1 MLPII
6 RLLLEDTLQIS
17 INWPSHMLDCSYKFS
32 ILYFISSFRYIA
44 RPQCALHVLP
54 TEIKLYRSTCLIH
67 LRAMSPANISHLFC
81 SYFQR
86 LLIQFSNRLF
96 LQKDIGCLG

>member
-6 RLLLEDTLQIS
+6 SFLLEDTLKIS

-44 RPQCALHVLP
+44 RPPCALHVLP
-54 TEIKLYRSTCLIH
+54 TEIKLYPSIL
-67 LRAMSPANISHLFC
+67 SSDVSDPF
-81 SYFQR
+81 
-86 LLIQFSNRLF
+86 
-96 LQKDIGCLG
+96 